1 MKSPLLVFLF
11 PFFLFLIFIGGLS
24 CGQEK
29 QPVEIKKDTVKIIP
43 KKIIV
48 YDRKY
53 NDAARFIA
61 GITQTS
67 GSTLSGLEK
76 KESWVKYQRS
86 IDSSWSKLE
95 TIRLKPI
102 RDWAKTELSLINS
115 SDSEIFYPFGGP
127 DFLNAFT
134 FFPNHKK
141 YVLLGLEPAGEI
153 PSDFTKLTNKDFD
166 KYFDDTQLSL
176 SWIFKGNFFITKR
189 MINELRYS
197 ELKGTLPLLLLFAE
211 RTGNTI
217 TNIQNLAMNAD
228 STLSELPLEISKEQK
243 EKVSGVK
250 ISFFNSSD
258 SAKIQYCYY
267 FRVNLQDIRLKDNFT
282 FQHFLNDQ
290 THVITYLK
298 SASYLMHYP
307 TFSLI
312 RNIILKNSDYLLQD
326 DSGIAFH
333 FFDKKIWDFRFYG
346 KYIKPTHEFSWI
358 KQNDLQ
364 TIYSTDTTV
373 RPLPFA
379 LGYNWNRDG
388 VSMLLATKKITPTQP
403 ATSEKKK

>member
-1 MKSPLLVFLF
+1 
-11 PFFLFLIFIGGLS
+11 
-24 CGQEK
+24 
-29 QPVEIKKDTVKIIP
+29 
-43 KKIIV
+43 
-48 YDRKY
+48 
-53 NDAARFIA
+53 
-61 GITQTS
+61 
-67 GSTLSGLEK
+67 
-76 KESWVKYQRS
+76 
-86 IDSSWSKLE
+86 
-95 TIRLKPI
+95 
-102 RDWAKTELSLINS
+102 
-115 SDSEIFYPFGGP
+115 
-127 DFLNAFT
+127 
-134 FFPNHKK
+134 
-141 YVLLGLEPAGEI
+141 
-153 PSDFTKLTNKDFD
+153 
-166 KYFDDTQLSL
+166 
-176 SWIFKGNFFITKR
+176 
-189 MINELRYS
+189 
-197 ELKGTLPLLLLFAE
+197 
-211 RTGNTI
+211 
-217 TNIQNLAMNAD
+217 MNAD